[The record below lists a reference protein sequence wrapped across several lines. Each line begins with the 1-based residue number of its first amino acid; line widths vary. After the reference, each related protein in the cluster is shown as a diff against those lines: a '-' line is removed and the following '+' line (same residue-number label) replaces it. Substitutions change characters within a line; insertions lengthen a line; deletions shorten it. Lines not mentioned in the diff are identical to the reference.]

1 MAILIVAGFVTS
13 FFISETIKENSLH
26 DFESENAAFVL
37 QQSKLHLDSKDFTA
51 QNFDERKNTFTEFF
65 KSIDTSEIVRI
76 KVWSTDGTIVYS
88 DDDSIV
94 GENFGDNPYFLH
106 AMTGDVSAEIQEPEK
121 PENISELGYGQ
132 LIEVYVPITDD
143 AGNVFGV
150 IETYTSMDY
159 VLHEIDAVTSMIH
172 SSIGITIALIGVV
185 VTIVFFNLRKNI
197 INPIVQIQQMIKN
210 IADGNFDQKVTLSTK
225 NELEQLVKSFDDMR
239 KSLQKTIELEKQLAV
254 AQQNVK
260 NEKLVAMGSFA
271 SRLAHDFRNPLSSM
285 KMSVDLLERKYT
297 NQDEDFKKY
306 ITVLN
311 EGIARMSFQ
320 IDEVL
325 NFVRTQPL
333 KIRQCSAIDMFQNVI
348 NSMDL
353 PNSVK
358 IVLPDED
365 ISLKCDDKKME
376 IVFVNLITNA
386 IHAMDNSGTIDIRL
400 FDKVE
405 KIMIEIQN
413 TGPSIPD
420 DVMPHIFEPLFTTK
434 QIGTGLG
441 LVSCQTI
448 VEQHGGTIH
457 AYNNPTRFVIHLPKN
472 TTEL

>member
-1 MAILIVAGFVTS
+1 M
-13 FFISETIKENSLH
+13 
-26 DFESENAAFVL
+26 
-37 QQSKLHLDSKDFTA
+37 QQSKLSLDSNDFSA
-51 QNFDERKNTFTEFF
+51 NNYDERKNTFTEFF

-76 KVWSTDGTIVYS
+76 KVWSPDGTIVYS
-88 DDDSIV
+88 DNDSII
-94 GENFGDNPYFLH
+94 GENFADNSYFQYALS
-106 AMTGDVSAEIQEPEK
+106 GDVSAEIQEPEK

-143 AGNVFGV
+143 DGNVFGV

-159 VLHEIDAVTSMIH
+159 VLDEIDALTSMIYL
-172 SSIGITIALIGVV
+172 SIGITIVLIGIV
-185 VTIVFFNLRKNI
+185 VTFVFFNLRKNI
-197 INPIVQIQQMIKN
+197 INPIIKIQQMTKN
-210 IADGNFDQKVTLSTK
+210 IADGNFDQKVTISTK
-225 NELEQLVKSFDDMR
+225 NELEQLVKSFDEMR
-239 KSLQKTIELEKQLAV
+239 ESLQKTIELEKQLAV

-271 SRLAHDFRNPLSSM
+271 SRLAHDFRNPLASM
-285 KMSVDLLERKYT
+285 KMSVELLSRRYP

-306 ITVLN
+306 IDILN

-320 IDEVL
+320 VDEVL

-333 KIRQCSAIDMFQNVI
+333 KISMCSVINMFQNVI
-348 NSMDL
+348 NSMTI
-353 PNSVK
+353 PNTVK

-365 ISLKCDDKKME
+365 ISLKCDDKQLE
-376 IVFVNLITNA
+376 TVFVNIITNA

-400 FDKVE
+400 SDKIE

-457 AYNNPTRFVIHLPKN
+457 AYNNPTRFVLHLPKN
-472 TTEL
+472 TVSEL

>member
-1 MAILIVAGFVTS
+1 M
-13 FFISETIKENSLH
+13 
-26 DFESENAAFVL
+26 
-37 QQSKLHLDSKDFTA
+37 QQSKLSLDSNDFSA
-51 QNFDERKNTFTEFF
+51 NNYDERKNTFTEFF

-76 KVWSTDGTIVYS
+76 KVWSPDGTIVYS
-88 DDDSIV
+88 DNDSII
-94 GENFGDNPYFLH
+94 GENFADNSYFQYALS
-106 AMTGDVSAEIQEPEK
+106 GDVSAEIQEPEK

-143 AGNVFGV
+143 DGNVFGV

-159 VLHEIDAVTSMIH
+159 VLDEIDALTSMIYL
-172 SSIGITIALIGVV
+172 SIGITIVLIGIV
-185 VTIVFFNLRKNI
+185 VTFVFFNLRKNI
-197 INPIVQIQQMIKN
+197 INPIIKIQQMTKN
-210 IADGNFDQKVTLSTK
+210 IADGNFDQKVTISTK
-225 NELEQLVKSFDDMR
+225 NELEQLVKSFDEMR
-239 KSLQKTIELEKQLAV
+239 ESLQKTIELEKQLAV

-271 SRLAHDFRNPLSSM
+271 SRLAHDFRNPLASM
-285 KMSVDLLERKYT
+285 KMSVELLSRRYP

-306 ITVLN
+306 IDILN

-320 IDEVL
+320 VDEVL

-333 KIRQCSAIDMFQNVI
+333 KISMCSVINMFQNVI
-348 NSMDL
+348 NSMTI
-353 PNSVK
+353 PNTVK

-365 ISLKCDDKKME
+365 ISLKCDDKQLE
-376 IVFVNLITNA
+376 TVFVNIITNA

-400 FDKVE
+400 SDKIE

-441 LVSCQTI
+441 LVSCRTI

-457 AYNNPTRFVIHLPKN
+457 AYNNPTRFVLHLPKN
-472 TTEL
+472 TVSEL